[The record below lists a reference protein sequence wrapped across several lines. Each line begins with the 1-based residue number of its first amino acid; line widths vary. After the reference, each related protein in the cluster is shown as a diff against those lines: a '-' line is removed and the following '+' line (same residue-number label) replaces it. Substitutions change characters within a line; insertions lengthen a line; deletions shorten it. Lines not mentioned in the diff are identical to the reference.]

1 MRIKK
6 LSFCDYSK
14 IKDLIPYLG
23 SVDSFGAL
31 KTSLNLPCSILMD
44 ILPQKYMFKEES
56 FILTDGEDV
65 LGLITVEP
73 TLGNP
78 YKVNISRL
86 VFKQD
91 YYITGKQLVEY
102 IVAKYGAKG
111 AHSFTVYVDIS
122 HDELCALFVD
132 GCGFRQCSY
141 ENLWKIDN
149 FIPETNNFAHFRP
162 ALDSDAKEIAHL
174 YNVELN
180 TLYRP
185 SMERIPHEYVSPTF
199 EGFSNVYKNRYVLE
213 DCDKIIAYLS
223 LTTVDNMNF
232 IVDLSLNDGYE
243 FNYDEIINFA
253 LKEISRRKSVFTAFI
268 KHRQYA
274 KNADKFEEYLHNRN
288 LNCVQTQCVF
298 VKDFYRPVKET
309 ESVLKVFSLS
319 ENKILTNS

>member
-1 MRIKK
+1 MRIKR
-6 LSFCDYSK
+6 LSFFDYSK
-14 IKDLIPYLG
+14 IKELIPYLG

-31 KTSLNLPCSILMD
+31 KTSFNLPSSLFMD
-44 ILPQKYMFKEES
+44 LLPQKYMFKEES
-56 FILTDGEDV
+56 FVLTDGDDL

-91 YYITGKQLVEY
+91 FYITGKQLVEY
-102 IVAKYGAKG
+102 VVAKYGARG
-111 AHSFTVYVDIS
+111 AHAFTVYVDIS
-122 HDELCALFVD
+122 HDELCSLFVD

-141 ENLWKIDN
+141 ENLWKLDTFSPDTKN
-149 FIPETNNFAHFRP
+149 VARFRP
-162 ALDSDAKEIAHL
+162 AQNSDARDIAHL
-174 YNVELN
+174 YNLELN

-185 SMERIPHEYVSPTF
+185 SMERIPHEFIEPVF
-199 EGFSNVYKNRYVLE
+199 DGFNNVYKNRYVLE

-223 LTTVDNMNF
+223 ITTVDNMNF
-232 IVDLSLNDGYE
+232 IIDLSLNDGYD
-243 FNYDEIINFA
+243 FDYDEVINFA
-253 LKEISRRKSVFTAFI
+253 LSEISRRKNSFTAFI

-274 KNADKFEEYLHNRN
+274 KNADKFEEYLHKRN

-298 VKDFYRPVKET
+298 VKDFYRPIKET